1 MSRANR
7 ICRMSGIKD
16 CPSIGG
22 IIFDFDYTLADSSV
36 GIIECANYALR
47 RLGLPTASDDA
58 IRHTI
63 GMSLTSTLPALTG
76 EKHTEHAEEFMRL
89 FIERADEVMH
99 DSTRVY
105 EFVPSLVDALSQ
117 QGISLGIVS
126 SKGRWRIEGILQ
138 REGLDGCFEV
148 IVGGEDVP
156 ELKPNPTGLL
166 RAVATLDAPKE
177 RCLYVGDSVTDAET
191 ARRAGVPFVAVL
203 SGVTDRDAFAEYEP
217 MMMLE
222 DAGELPRALGSS
234 QIFGARTLMN
244 GNL

>member
-1 MSRANR
+1 MSGANR
-7 ICRMSGIKD
+7 IYGMCGTGD
-16 CPSIGG
+16 CPSVGS

-63 GMSLTSTLPALTG
+63 GMSLTSTLPALAG
-76 EKHTEHAEEFMRL
+76 EKHAERAEEFMRL

-105 EFVPSLVDALSQ
+105 EFVPSLADALSK

-126 SKGRWRIEGILQ
+126 SKGRWRIEGILR
-138 REGLDGCFEV
+138 REGLDGRFEV

-166 RAVATLDAPKE
+166 CAVAAFDAPKE
-177 RCLYVGDSVTDAET
+177 SCLYVGDSVTDAET

-203 SGVTDRDAFAEYEP
+203 SGVTERDAFAEYKP
-217 MMMLE
+217 VTVLE
-222 DAGELPRALGSS
+222 SAAELPRMLE
-234 QIFGARTLMN
+234 IRVN
-244 GNL
+244 H

>member
-1 MSRANR
+1 MWDWRSVE
-7 ICRMSGIKD
+7 
-16 CPSIGG
+16 G

-47 RLGLPTASDDA
+47 RLGLPPASDDA

-63 GMSLTSTLPALTG
+63 GMSLTSTLPALAG
-76 EKHTEHAEEFMRL
+76 EKHTGQAEEFMRL

-99 DSTRVY
+99 DATRVY

-117 QGISLGIVS
+117 QGITLGIVS
-126 SKGRWRIEGILQ
+126 SKGRWRIEGILR
-138 REGLDGCFEV
+138 REGLDDRFDV

-166 RAVATLDAPKE
+166 RAVASFDAPRE

-203 SGVTDRDAFAEYEP
+203 SGVTERDAFAEYEP
-217 MMMLE
+217 LMALE
-222 DAGELPRALGSS
+222 HAGKLRDVGVGDRIAC
-234 QIFGARTLMN
+234 
-244 GNL
+244 